1 MNIDKDALYIATFIA
16 SLGGAWFLIR
26 YQVGELLKAQKAM
39 FNKLDGISEKVVL
52 TEQDMH
58 TLKREVQELN
68 TYKQKITV
76 LEQTTAH
83 HIDLLSVEEKF
94 VTRKEFEIT
103 IKNFD
108 KDIQDIKG
116 GQYEILKFLKRQFK
130 ENND

>member
-1 MNIDKDALYIATFIA
+1 MTFSKDIVYFATFIA
-16 SLGGAWFLIR
+16 SLGGAWVLIR
-26 YQVGELLKAQKAM
+26 YQVGELIKSQKAM
-39 FNKLDGISEKVVL
+39 FDKLDGIGEKVVL